1 MSLARWSLGTLI
13 LMHLGQCTYPG
24 VRCKHTALWRVVQ
37 FERLQCAGKR
47 KEDDEWREHSAEIET
62 RFANFPHSTRSL
74 TRAAFRARSSLTAT
88 TELNPAPLGRYCS
101 TGMTTNRPRSE

>member
-24 VRCKHTALWRVVQ
+24 VRCKHTAVGRVVQ
-37 FERLQCAGKR
+37 SERLQCAEKR
-47 KEDDEWREHSAEIET
+47 KEDDEWREHSAEIEM

-88 TELNPAPLGRYCS
+88 TELNLAQLARYFS
-101 TGMTTNRPRSE
+101 TVMTTNGPGS